1 MNLIQVVA
9 VSEMKTAKNSRQYQV
24 VQFKELDKQTVI
36 NGRTVNVKSN
46 SSIRTRNIWGTGVT
60 TDGVEIKADVLF
72 NDLKAGDVV
81 EGSFHTLSTTDYTI
95 GEGESARTVNTYSC
109 VVFSNENAITY
120 ANRQLKQ
127 NNATV
132 INAEAVT
139 FAPQELEKA
148 F

>member
-1 MNLIQVVA
+1 MNLIQVMA
-9 VSEMKTAKNSRQYQV
+9 VSEMKTAKNNRQYQV

-36 NGRTVNVKSN
+36 GGKTVNVKSN
-46 SSIRTRNIWGTGVT
+46 SSIRTRNIWGEGVT
-60 TDGVEIKADVLF
+60 PDGVVIKADVLF

-81 EGSFHTLSTTDYTI
+81 EGAFHTLSTTDYTI
-95 GEGESARTVNTYSC
+95 GTGESARTVNTYSC

-127 NNATV
+127 NDATV
-132 INAEAVT
+132 INAEAANLV
-139 FAPQELEKA
+139 PQEAERA

>member
-1 MNLIQVVA
+1 MNLIQVVS

-24 VQFKELDKQTVI
+24 VQFKELNKETIIGGKTVSI
-36 NGRTVNVKSN
+36 KSN
-46 SSIRTRNIWGTGVT
+46 SNVRTRNIWGPGVT
-60 TDGVEIKADVLF
+60 TDGVEIKQDVLF

-81 EGSFHTLSTTDYTI
+81 EGAFHTLSTTDYTI
-95 GEGESARTVNTYSC
+95 GMGESARTVNTYSC

-127 NNATV
+127 NEATV
-132 INAEAVT
+132 INTEAVSLV
-139 FAPQELEKA
+139 PQEGEKA